1 VEAGRDAE
9 EINMNKALSVL
20 IYTGGTIY
28 LTAAMTGPFWAVYVD
43 KVGGDF
49 ETAGI
54 AVAIL
59 FFVRGLAS
67 IAISKFENKFKET
80 EFFLVAGGMLR
91 SLGFLGYIL
100 ATSPIHLGLISFV
113 LGIADAIIYPAA
125 DALFSRHVDKK
136 TDVAQWGWW
145 EVMESWGTAAGALIG
160 GVVVTQFGFNSVFG
174 LMAVVS
180 LLNALVILILPRRV
194 L

>member
-1 VEAGRDAE
+1 M
-9 EINMNKALSVL
+9 INKALSIL

-28 LTAAMTGPFWAVYVD
+28 LTAAMTGPFWAIYVD

-59 FFVRGLAS
+59 FFIRGLAS
-67 IAISKFENKFKET
+67 IFISKYENRFKET
-80 EFFLVAGGMLR
+80 EYFLVVGGILR
-91 SLGFLGYIL
+91 SIGFLGYIF
-100 ATSPIHLGLISFV
+100 ATEPIHLGLISFI

-125 DALFSRHVDKK
+125 DALFSRHVEKK
-136 TDVAQWGWW
+136 KDVAQWGWW
-145 EVMESWGTAAGALIG
+145 EVMESWGTALGALAG
-160 GVVVTQFGFNSVFG
+160 GFMVTYFGFNGVFIT
-174 LMAVVS
+174 MSVVS
-180 LLNALVILILPRRV
+180 LINAVVVLLMPRRI